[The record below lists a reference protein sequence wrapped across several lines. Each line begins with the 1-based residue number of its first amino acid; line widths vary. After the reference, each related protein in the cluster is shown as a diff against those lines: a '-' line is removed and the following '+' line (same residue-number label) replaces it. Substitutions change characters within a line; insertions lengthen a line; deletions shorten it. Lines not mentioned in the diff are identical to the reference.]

1 MANPKNSLWQGY
13 KYKVSGLLLIL
24 PIFFL
29 YQSLFPKFPDAW
41 EAKKIGS
48 FEIVPMPYNLDPPYL
63 HDGVYTKDFF
73 FTFKQ
78 GDIKNIR
85 QAYVNIGK
93 HALPLRQLAAGNAG
107 ILHGSQHGQE
117 AHAISPAV
125 LIFEDKMW
133 LTIENWQGKLLITS
147 WPLPASLFDK

>member
-1 MANPKNSLWQGY
+1 MPNSSNSLWQDY
-13 KYKVSGLLLIL
+13 QYKVSGFLLIL
-24 PIFFL
+24 PFYFL
-29 YQSLFPKFPDAW
+29 YQSLFPEFPDAW

-48 FEIVPMPYNLDPPYL
+48 FQVIPMPYNLDPPYL

-93 HALPLRQLAAGNAG
+93 HALPLHQLALGNAG

-125 LIFEDKMW
+125 LNSEDEMW
-133 LTIENWQGKLLITS
+133 LTIENWDGKSWVTS
-147 WPLPASLFDK
+147 WPIATSLLDE